1 MSVVTQEQ
9 MQSTIVKNVV
19 NEYIMRNQMF
29 TVYQIW
35 KDASTLNKSDL
46 HYDTVRTYVEHY
58 MGLILHWGRVVGY
71 HLTKLDNSVGQS
83 GTYPQI
89 YHPLGDNV
97 LNYDPSFRLYNSTVS
112 AKRPV
117 VKQVA
122 VQPVSVVNINVTE
135 KQRKSS
141 PSGLFRFNVWLN
153 GKLVSCNL
161 RQVRGAGGKFVKN
174 NDYEGYGVLDDGSSV
189 VVKQDNEG
197 KLYAIQGE

>member
-9 MQSTIVKNVV
+9 MQSTIVKNVI
-19 NEYIMRNQMF
+19 NEYIRRNQMF

-35 KDASTLNKSDL
+35 KDASTLNGSTL
-46 HYDTVRTYVEHY
+46 NYDSVRTYVENY
-58 MGLILHWGRVVGY
+58 MNLILHWGRIVGH
-71 HLTKLDNSVGQS
+71 HLTKLDNRVGQS
-83 GTYPQI
+83 GSPPQI

-97 LNYDPSFRLYNSTVS
+97 FNYDPSFRLYGSTKSS
-112 AKRPV
+112 AKPV
-117 VKQVA
+117 VSKN
-122 VQPVSVVNINVTE
+122 VQPVSVVNVNVTE
-135 KQRKSS
+135 KQRKSG
-141 PSGLFRFNVWLN
+141 PSGLFRFNVWLD

-197 KLYAIQGE
+197 KLYAIKGV